1 MKDFK
6 GSDEE
11 LKEFEQTALEY
22 IDSLFNVA
30 MKMTGNREEAEDL
43 VQETYLKM
51 HRFSHTFMEG
61 TNLKAWLFKILRN
74 SFNNVYRK
82 KTREPHEVRYDY
94 EIEDFF
100 LYNKTSSVQR
110 NNGSVSEKKLNIDDY
125 LEDEVKFALDNLPQ
139 DFREVVLYSEI
150 EGLSYEEISDVIG
163 CPIGTVKSRL
173 YRARKLLQKL
183 LWNYAKERGYL
194 KEGSKYL

>member
-1 MKDFK
+1 MKDFNE
-6 GSDEE
+6 SDEE

-22 IDSLFNVA
+22 IESLFNVA
-30 MKMTGNREEAEDL
+30 MKMTRNREEAEDL

-51 HRFSHTFMEG
+51 HRFSHTFIKG
-61 TNLKAWLFKILRN
+61 TNLKAWLFRILRN

-82 KTREPHEVRYDY
+82 KTRGPQEVRYEY

-100 LYNKTSSVQR
+100 LYNKTSSIKKD
-110 NNGSVSEKKLNIDDY
+110 NDPISESKLSIDDY

-183 LWNYAKERGYL
+183 LWNYAKDRGYL